1 MTNSFNDRSD
11 MNTLV
16 EKLRQRLK
24 NFAVV
29 DRQGERLGEVKDIIL
44 DTNSQL
50 NLVVMRLGNNLN
62 PQQFLLISKLIKK
75 IEPANKTVLVDIDS
89 EKLTKF
95 PEYIAPATPDE
106 ALAESLNNS
115 KADPSGDSDRIDVT
129 STANENRDLQSTPVF
144 ETNNMQNEV
153 QSGINLEPSQQQVVL
168 DEDIIRLLEERVV
181 VERGKRKIGEV
192 IVRKEVGTRMVQ
204 VPVRYEKL
212 IIEEVGSEPR
222 QLAEIDLSLAPVS
235 QDDLPDT
242 AVTATKT
249 ISSDEQSATAITE
262 DKNTSLNG
270 ELTVS
275 GFFSSPKIAS
285 LILNAIAM
293 ERRHGCKQIRVEI
306 VVEDEERKKTY
317 QEWFARTSKQ

>member
-50 NLVVMRLGNNLN
+50 NLVVVRLGNNLN
-62 PQQFLLISKLIKK
+62 PQQFLLVSKLIKK
-75 IEPANKTVLVDIDS
+75 IEPANKTVLVEIDS
-89 EKLTKF
+89 EKLTNF
-95 PEYIAPATPDE
+95 PEYIAPEPPNE
-106 ALAESLNNS
+106 ALADLNNS
-115 KADPSGDSDRIDVT
+115 NPDTSGDSDRIDVT
-129 STANENRDLQSTPVF
+129 SNAIEDIVQSTPVF

-153 QSGINLEPSQQQVVL
+153 QSGINIQSSQQQVVL

-212 IIEEVGSEPR
+212 IVEEVGSEPR

-235 QDDLPDT
+235 QDVPDT

-249 ISSDEQSATAITE
+249 ISRDESATAITA
-262 DKNTSLNG
+262 DKNNSLNG

-306 VVEDEERKKTY
+306 VVESEERKKTY
-317 QEWFARTSKQ
+317 QEWFVRTSKQ

>member
-62 PQQFLLISKLIKK
+62 PQQFLLTSKLIKK

-89 EKLTKF
+89 EKLTNF
-95 PEYIAPATPDE
+95 PEYIAPETPDE

-129 STANENRDLQSTPVF
+129 STANEDLDLQSTPVF

>member
-1 MTNSFNDRSD
+1 MTNSFNNRSE

-29 DRQGERLGEVKDIIL
+29 DQQGERLGEVKDVIL
-44 DTNSQL
+44 DANNQL
-50 NLVVMRLGNNLN
+50 NLVVVRLGNNLN

-75 IEPANKTVLVDIDS
+75 IEPANKTVLVIDS
-89 EKLTKF
+89 DKLTF
-95 PEYIAPATPDE
+95 PEYTAPETPNED
-106 ALAESLNNS
+106 LADLNNS
-115 KADPSGDSDRIDVT
+115 NPDTSRDSDRINDT
-129 STANENRDLQSTPVF
+129 SNVIKDIDLQSTPSF
-144 ETNNMQNEV
+144 ETKNMQNEV
-153 QSGINLEPSQQQVVL
+153 QSGINIQSSQQQVVL

-212 IIEEVGSEPR
+212 IVEEVGSEPR

-235 QDDLPDT
+235 QDELPDT
-242 AVTATKT
+242 AVTANRT
-249 ISSDEQSATAITE
+249 ISSDEQSATAITA

>member
-1 MTNSFNDRSD
+1 MTNSFNNRSE

-29 DRQGERLGEVKDIIL
+29 DRQGERLGEVKDVIL
-44 DTNSQL
+44 DANNQL
-50 NLVVMRLGNNLN
+50 NLVVVRLGNNLN

-75 IEPANKTVLVDIDS
+75 IEPANKTVLVIDS
-89 EKLTKF
+89 DKLTF
-95 PEYIAPATPDE
+95 PEYTAPETPNED
-106 ALAESLNNS
+106 LADLNNS
-115 KADPSGDSDRIDVT
+115 NPDTSGDSDRINDT
-129 STANENRDLQSTPVF
+129 SNVIEDITLESTPPF
-144 ETNNMQNEV
+144 ETKNMQNEV
-153 QSGINLEPSQQQVVL
+153 QSGINIESSQQQVVL

-212 IIEEVGSEPR
+212 IVEEVGSEPR

-235 QDDLPDT
+235 QDELPDT

-249 ISSDEQSATAITE
+249 ISSDEQSATAITA

-275 GFFSSPKIAS
+275 GKFSSPKIAS

-306 VVEDEERKKTY
+306 VVESEERKKTY

>member
-1 MTNSFNDRSD
+1 MTNSFNNRSD
-11 MNTLV
+11 MNALV

-44 DTNSQL
+44 DSNSQL

-62 PQQFLLISKLIKK
+62 PQQFLLISKRIKK

-89 EKLTKF
+89 EMTNF
-95 PEYIAPATPDE
+95 PEYRAPETPDE
-106 ALAESLNNS
+106 ALAENLNNS
-115 KADPSGDSDRIDVT
+115 QPDTSGDSDRIDVT
-129 STANENRDLQSTPVF
+129 STANEDLDLQSTPVF

-235 QDDLPDT
+235 QDVPDT

-249 ISSDEQSATAITE
+249 ISSDEQRATAITE

-275 GFFSSPKIAS
+275 GKFSSPKTAS

>member
-1 MTNSFNDRSD
+1 

-50 NLVVMRLGNNLN
+50 NLVVVRLGNNLN
-62 PQQFLLISKLIKK
+62 PQQFLLVSKLIKK
-75 IEPANKTVLVDIDS
+75 IEPANKTVLVEIDS
-89 EKLTKF
+89 EKLTNF
-95 PEYIAPATPDE
+95 PEYIAPEPPNE
-106 ALAESLNNS
+106 ALADLNNS
-115 KADPSGDSDRIDVT
+115 NPDTSGDSDRIDVT
-129 STANENRDLQSTPVF
+129 SNAIEDIVQSTPVF

-153 QSGINLEPSQQQVVL
+153 QSGINIQSSQQQVVL

-212 IIEEVGSEPR
+212 IVEEVGSEPR

-235 QDDLPDT
+235 QDVPDT

-249 ISSDEQSATAITE
+249 ISRDESATAITA
-262 DKNTSLNG
+262 DKNNSLNG

-306 VVEDEERKKTY
+306 VVESEERKKTY
-317 QEWFARTSKQ
+317 QEWFVRTSKQ

>member
-89 EKLTKF
+89 EKVTNF
-95 PEYIAPATPDE
+95 PEYRVPETPDE

-115 KADPSGDSDRIDVT
+115 KAAPSGDSDRIDVT
-129 STANENRDLQSTPVF
+129 SNAIEDIVQSTPVF

>member
-1 MTNSFNDRSD
+1 MTNSFNNRSE

-29 DRQGERLGEVKDIIL
+29 DPQGERLGEVKDVIL
-44 DTNSQL
+44 DANNQL
-50 NLVVMRLGNNLN
+50 NLVIMRLGNNLN

-75 IEPANKTVLVDIDS
+75 IEPANKTVLVIDS
-89 EKLTKF
+89 DKLTF
-95 PEYIAPATPDE
+95 PEYTAPETPNQ
-106 ALAESLNNS
+106 ALADLNNS
-115 KADPSGDSDRIDVT
+115 NPDTSGDSDRINDT
-129 STANENRDLQSTPVF
+129 SNAIEDIDLLSTPSF
-144 ETNNMQNEV
+144 ETKNMQNEV
-153 QSGINLEPSQQQVVL
+153 QSSINIESSQQQVVL

-212 IIEEVGSEPR
+212 IVEEVGSEPR

-235 QDDLPDT
+235 QDELPDT

-249 ISSDEQSATAITE
+249 TSSDEQSATAITA

-275 GFFSSPKIAS
+275 GKFSSPKIAS

>member
-62 PQQFLLISKLIKK
+62 PQQFLLISKRIKK

-89 EKLTKF
+89 EMTNF
-95 PEYIAPATPDE
+95 PEYRAPETPDE
-106 ALAESLNNS
+106 ALAEKLDNS
-115 KADPSGDSDRIDVT
+115 KPDTSGDSDRIDVT
-129 STANENRDLQSTPVF
+129 STANEDLDLQSTPVF

-242 AVTATKT
+242 AVTTTKT
-249 ISSDEQSATAITE
+249 ISSDEQSVTAITE

-275 GFFSSPKIAS
+275 GKFSSPKIAS

>member
-1 MTNSFNDRSD
+1 MTNSFNNRSE

-29 DRQGERLGEVKDIIL
+29 DRQGERLGEVKDVIL
-44 DTNSQL
+44 DANNQL
-50 NLVVMRLGNNLN
+50 NLVVVRLGNNLN

-75 IEPANKTVLVDIDS
+75 IEPANKTVLVIDS
-89 EKLTKF
+89 DKLTF
-95 PEYIAPATPDE
+95 PEYTAPETPNED
-106 ALAESLNNS
+106 LADLNNS
-115 KADPSGDSDRIDVT
+115 NPDTSGDSDRINDT
-129 STANENRDLQSTPVF
+129 SNAIEDITLQSTPPF
-144 ETNNMQNEV
+144 ETKNMQNEV
-153 QSGINLEPSQQQVVL
+153 QSGINIESSQQQVVL
-168 DEDIIRLLEERVV
+168 EEDIIRLLEERVV

-212 IIEEVGSEPR
+212 IVEEVGSEPR

-235 QDDLPDT
+235 QDELPDT
-242 AVTATKT
+242 AVTANRT
-249 ISSDEQSATAITE
+249 ISSDEQSATAITA
-262 DKNTSLNG
+262 DKNTSLNA

-275 GFFSSPKIAS
+275 GKFSSPKIAS

>member
-1 MTNSFNDRSD
+1 MTNSFSDRSE

-44 DTNSQL
+44 DTNNQL
-50 NLVVMRLGNNLN
+50 NLVVVRVGNNLN

-75 IEPANKTVLVDIDS
+75 IEPADKTVLVEIDR
-89 EKLTKF
+89 EKLTNS
-95 PEYIAPATPDE
+95 EYIAPETPDE
-106 ALAESLNNS
+106 ALAENLNNFKPDTS
-115 KADPSGDSDRIDVT
+115 EDSDRIDIT
-129 STANENRDLQSTPVF
+129 STANEDLIQSTPVF
-144 ETNNMQNEV
+144 QTNNMQNEV
-153 QSGINLEPSQQQVVL
+153 QNGINLEPSQQQVVL

-181 VERGKRKIGEV
+181 VERSKRKIGEV

-212 IIEEVGSEPR
+212 IVEEVGSEPR
-222 QLAEIDLSLAPVS
+222 QLAEIDLSLAPVN
-235 QDDLPDT
+235 QDVPDT

-262 DKNTSLNG
+262 DRNTSLNG

-275 GFFSSPKIAS
+275 GKFSSPKIAS
-285 LILNAIAM
+285 LLLNAIAM

>member
-89 EKLTKF
+89 EKVTNF
-95 PEYIAPATPDE
+95 PEYRVPETPDE

-129 STANENRDLQSTPVF
+129 STANEDRDLQSTPVF

-153 QSGINLEPSQQQVVL
+153 QSGINIQSSQQQVVL

-212 IIEEVGSEPR
+212 IVEEVGSEPR

-235 QDDLPDT
+235 QDVPDT

-249 ISSDEQSATAITE
+249 ISRDESATAITA
-262 DKNTSLNG
+262 DKNNSLNG

-306 VVEDEERKKTY
+306 VVESEERKKTY
-317 QEWFARTSKQ
+317 QEWFVRTSKQ

>member
-44 DTNSQL
+44 DTNSEL

-89 EKLTKF
+89 EKVTNF
-95 PEYIAPATPDE
+95 PEYRVPETPDE

-129 STANENRDLQSTPVF
+129 STANEDLDLQSTPVF

-275 GFFSSPKIAS
+275 GKFSSPKIAS

>member
-1 MTNSFNDRSD
+1 MTNSFSDRSE

-50 NLVVMRLGNNLN
+50 NLVVVRLGNNLN
-62 PQQFLLISKLIKK
+62 SQQFLLVSKLIKK
-75 IEPANKTVLVDIDS
+75 IEPANKTVLVEIDS
-89 EKLTKF
+89 EKLTNL
-95 PEYIAPATPDE
+95 EYIAPETPNE
-106 ALAESLNNS
+106 VLAENLNNS
-115 KADPSGDSDRIDVT
+115 NPDPSEDSDRIDVT
-129 STANENRDLQSTPVF
+129 SNAVEDIVQSTPVF

-153 QSGINLEPSQQQVVL
+153 QSDINLEPHLQQVVL

-212 IIEEVGSEPR
+212 IVEEVGSEPK

-235 QDDLPDT
+235 QDVPDT
-242 AVTATKT
+242 AVTATRT
-249 ISSDEQSATAITE
+249 TSSDESATAITA
-262 DKNTSLNG
+262 DKNTSLSG

-306 VVEDEERKKTY
+306 VVESEERKKTY

>member
-1 MTNSFNDRSD
+1 MTNSFNNRSD
-11 MNTLV
+11 MNALV

-44 DTNSQL
+44 DSNSQL
-50 NLVVMRLGNNLN
+50 NLVVIRLGNNLN

-89 EKLTKF
+89 EMTNF
-95 PEYIAPATPDE
+95 PEYRAPETPDE
-106 ALAESLNNS
+106 ALAENLNNS
-115 KADPSGDSDRIDVT
+115 QPDTSGDSDRIDVT
-129 STANENRDLQSTPVF
+129 STANEDLDLQSTPVF

-235 QDDLPDT
+235 QDVPDT

-249 ISSDEQSATAITE
+249 ISSDEQRATAITE

-275 GFFSSPKIAS
+275 GKFSSPKTAS

>member
-1 MTNSFNDRSD
+1 MTNSFSERSE

-29 DRQGERLGEVKDIIL
+29 DRQGERLGEVKDVIL
-44 DTNSQL
+44 DANSQL
-50 NLVVMRLGNNLN
+50 NLVVVRLGNNLN

-75 IEPANKTVLVDIDS
+75 IEPANKTVLVIDS
-89 EKLTKF
+89 DKLTF
-95 PEYIAPATPDE
+95 PEYTAPETPNE
-106 ALAESLNNS
+106 VLADLNNS
-115 KADPSGDSDRIDVT
+115 NPDTSGDSDRIDVT
-129 STANENRDLQSTPVF
+129 STANEYLDLQSTPVF
-144 ETNNMQNEV
+144 ETKNMQNEV
-153 QSGINLEPSQQQVVL
+153 QSGINIQSSQQQVVL

-212 IIEEVGSEPR
+212 IVEEVGSEPR

-235 QDDLPDT
+235 QDVPDT

-249 ISSDEQSATAITE
+249 ISRDESATAITA
-262 DKNTSLNG
+262 DKNNSLNG

-306 VVEDEERKKTY
+306 VVESEERKKTY
-317 QEWFARTSKQ
+317 QEWFVRTSKQ

>member
-1 MTNSFNDRSD
+1 

-50 NLVVMRLGNNLN
+50 NLVVVRLGNNLN

-75 IEPANKTVLVDIDS
+75 IEPANKTVLVIDS
-89 EKLTKF
+89 DKLTF
-95 PEYIAPATPDE
+95 PEYTAPETPNED
-106 ALAESLNNS
+106 LADLNNS
-115 KADPSGDSDRIDVT
+115 NPDTSGDSDRIDVT
-129 STANENRDLQSTPVF
+129 SNAIEDIVQSTPVF

-153 QSGINLEPSQQQVVL
+153 QSGINIQSSQQQVVL

-212 IIEEVGSEPR
+212 IVEEVGSEPR

-235 QDDLPDT
+235 QDVPDT

-249 ISSDEQSATAITE
+249 ISRDESATAITA
-262 DKNTSLNG
+262 DKNNSLNG

-306 VVEDEERKKTY
+306 VVESEERKKTY
-317 QEWFARTSKQ
+317 QEWFVRTSKQ

>member
-62 PQQFLLISKLIKK
+62 PQQFLLISKRIKK

-89 EKLTKF
+89 EMTNF
-95 PEYIAPATPDE
+95 PEYRAPETPDE
-106 ALAESLNNS
+106 ALAENLNNS
-115 KADPSGDSDRIDVT
+115 QPDTSGDSDRIDVT
-129 STANENRDLQSTPVF
+129 STANEDLDLQSTPVF

-249 ISSDEQSATAITE
+249 ISSDKQSATAITE

-270 ELTVS
+270 DLTVS
-275 GFFSSPKIAS
+275 GKFSSPKIAS

>member
-1 MTNSFNDRSD
+1 

-29 DRQGERLGEVKDIIL
+29 DRQGEGLGEVKDIIL
-44 DTNSQL
+44 DSNSQL
-50 NLVVMRLGNNLN
+50 NLVIVRSGNNLN

-75 IEPANKTVLVDIDS
+75 IEPTNKSVLVDIDS
-89 EKLTKF
+89 EKLMNY
-95 PEYIAPATPDE
+95 PEYIASETSDE
-106 ALAESLNNS
+106 ALAENLNNS
-115 KADPSGDSDRIDVT
+115 ELDTSGDSDRTDVT
-129 STANENRDLQSTPVF
+129 SIANEDIVQSTPLF
-144 ETNNMQNEV
+144 DETKNMQNEV

-168 DEDIIRLLEERVV
+168 EEDIIRLLEERVV

-212 IIEEVGSEPR
+212 IVEEVGSEPR

-235 QDDLPDT
+235 QDELPDT
-242 AVTATKT
+242 AATATKT
-249 ISSDEQSATAITE
+249 ISSDEQSATAITADE
-262 DKNTSLNG
+262 NTSLNG

-306 VVEDEERKKTY
+306 VVESEERKKTY

>member
-62 PQQFLLISKLIKK
+62 PQQFLLISKRIKK

-89 EKLTKF
+89 EMTNF
-95 PEYIAPATPDE
+95 PEYRAPETPDE
-106 ALAESLNNS
+106 ALAENLNNS
-115 KADPSGDSDRIDVT
+115 QPDTSGDSDRIDVT
-129 STANENRDLQSTPVF
+129 STANEDLDLQSTPVF

-242 AVTATKT
+242 AVTTTKT
-249 ISSDEQSATAITE
+249 ISSDEQSVTAITE

-275 GFFSSPKIAS
+275 GKFSSPKIAS

>member
-1 MTNSFNDRSD
+1 MTNSFSERSE

-50 NLVVMRLGNNLN
+50 NLVVVRLGNNLN
-62 PQQFLLISKLIKK
+62 PQQFLLVSKLIKK
-75 IEPANKTVLVDIDS
+75 IEPANKTVLVEIDS
-89 EKLTKF
+89 EKLTNF
-95 PEYIAPATPDE
+95 PEYIAPEPPNE
-106 ALAESLNNS
+106 ALADLNNS
-115 KADPSGDSDRIDVT
+115 NPDTSGDSDRIDVT
-129 STANENRDLQSTPVF
+129 SNAIEDIVQSTPVF

-153 QSGINLEPSQQQVVL
+153 QSGINIQSSQQQVVL